1 MVFVIFVHVERT
13 YVTLMYISHDFI
25 ERVAGHVFV
34 FAEATAMPLHVVWFL
49 HIACSYGTPAV
60 QISTGFMYHEPATG
74 GKDWWSNFWHLV
86 HKWD

>member
-1 MVFVIFVHVERT
+1 M
-13 YVTLMYISHDFI
+13 
-25 ERVAGHVFV
+25 

-60 QISTGFMYHEPATG
+60 QISMRFMYHEPATG
-74 GKDWWSNFWHLV
+74 GKDWWPNFGHLV